1 MPYITDNDEEV
12 WNGLWQRT
20 DISIGFESALSIGFF
35 CPGYAGGLEDYP
47 NLAYRLNPKVDI
59 HIVRSALEED
69 AHRPD
74 NLRQVGNVDILL
86 PAVQQLKQRNVDA
99 ATWACTSGSFVF
111 GADGARQQCEELS
124 SALGRPVTSTSLAF
138 VKALEALDIRSVSI
152 AASYPEDLA
161 ELFAN
166 FISDNGYRV
175 DQLRCLDIMT
185 GVDVGRL
192 SPEEIINFVVENTD
206 PLSEAVLIPD
216 TAMATCRFLT
226 ELDNSIAGTVLTAN
240 QVTLW
245 DVLNLAGWEGSLS
258 AGGTLFSSNQI

>member
-1 MPYITDNDEEV
+1 MDTSRPRFAKSSS
-12 WNGLWQRT
+12 WN
-20 DISIGFESALSIGFF
+20 
-35 CPGYAGGLEDYP
+35 
-47 NLAYRLNPKVDI
+47 
-59 HIVRSALEED
+59 
-69 AHRPD
+69 
-74 NLRQVGNVDILL
+74 
-86 PAVQQLKQRNVDA
+86 
-99 ATWACTSGSFVF
+99 
-111 GADGARQQCEELS
+111 
-124 SALGRPVTSTSLAF
+124 SLAF
-138 VKALEALDIRSVSI
+138 VKALEALDIKSVSI